1 MSDNLWDGNANC
13 YAYSCNDPHAPPLLN
28 GSACPGGIARQGVF
42 ARKGESEQ
50 DFAERLIK
58 GVLLDGGHNNLVISV
73 SRDIDVLPDAGPGYV
88 TAMVSNATGYHFL
101 RQDRETKTWSWK
113 DGNFGSVDGKAFLV
127 ASGEALTVTG
137 DVFKAMVNPETRK
150 RFVPEW
156 PMIFRAYFGIGNRD
170 GMRVSGIAEKGFIM
184 E

>member
-58 GVLLDGGHNNLVISV
+58 GVLLDGGHNNLVITV

-101 RQDRETKTWSWK
+101 RQDRET
-113 DGNFGSVDGKAFLV
+113 LMREV
-127 ASGEALTVTG
+127 AELRRDNWTARASSRVPAAEELSAQAATLRTAQAKLSGAGTEIS
-137 DVFKAMVNPETRK
+137 DKMR
-150 RFVPEW
+150 
-156 PMIFRAYFGIGNRD
+156 
-170 GMRVSGIAEKGFIM
+170 RVSRNLRDVQPGDSG
-184 E
+184 

>member
-1 MSDNLWDGNANC
+1 MSDNLWGGNANC

-73 SRDIDVLPDAGPGYV
+73 SSRKWVSRDSPGSLQNRR
-88 TAMVSNATGYHFL
+88 MVISL
-101 RQDRETKTWSWK
+101 LS
-113 DGNFGSVDGKAFLV
+113 
-127 ASGEALTVTG
+127 
-137 DVFKAMVNPETRK
+137 K
-150 RFVPEW
+150 R
-156 PMIFRAYFGIGNRD
+156 RRC
-170 GMRVSGIAEKGFIM
+170 
-184 E
+184 